1 MPHDNLPAPS
11 PPAAA
16 LEALDARLAVVS
28 RNPLN
33 AETRLHQ
40 HPGLLT
46 PNRAF
51 YKRNHFSVPALS
63 IAGWRLEVAG
73 LVERPAVFTYNEL
86 RTLPSRTLLVTLE
99 CAGNGRSGF
108 QPPVEGEP
116 WRYGAVSTAEWTGIP
131 LSYLLD
137 AASVAPAACEI
148 VVIGADSGHVPAAG
162 AILSYARSLPVA
174 HAVDG
179 DALLAYAMNG
189 EPLAPEHGFPVRL
202 VVPGWYGMAA
212 VKWVIRIEA
221 VAAPF
226 RGFYQ
231 AERYVMPAASS
242 DETPSVPLTTVA
254 VRSLITFPAE
264 GTVLPAGTHVV
275 RGFAW
280 SGEAPI
286 ARVEVSLD
294 GGLAWQPA
302 TLTSEASRYAW
313 RRWEYVWHAATPS
326 SVTLHS
332 RAADVAGNTQPAVP
346 AWNRL
351 GYANNAVQSV
361 RVTIR

>member
-1 MPHDNLPAPS
+1 MSHDNLPAHS
-11 PPAAA
+11 LPAVA

-28 RNPLN
+28 RVPLN

-51 YKRNHFSVPALS
+51 YKRNHFPIPALS
-63 IAGWRLEVAG
+63 LASWRLRIAG
-73 LVERPAVFTYNEL
+73 LVDRLVAYTYDDL
-86 RTLPSRTLLVTLE
+86 RALPNRTLLVTLE

-108 QPPVEGEP
+108 DPPVEGEP
-116 WRYGAVSTAEWTGIP
+116 WGYGAVSTAEWTGVP
-131 LSYLLD
+131 LAHLL
-137 AASVAPAACEI
+137 AEAGVTQAACEI
-148 VVIGADSGHVPAAG
+148 VVTGADSGDVPAAG
-162 AILSYARSLPVA
+162 ATIPYARSLPA
-174 HAVDG
+174 GYALEG

-189 EPLAPEHGFPVRL
+189 ELLAPEHGFPVRL
-202 VVPGWYGMAA
+202 IVPGWYGMAA
-212 VKWVIRIEA
+212 VKWVTRIEA

-231 AERYVMPAASS
+231 SERYVMPAAGL
-242 DETPSVPLTTVA
+242 DEPPSVPLTTTA
-254 VRSLITFPAE
+254 VRSLIANPAE
-264 GTVLPAGTHVV
+264 GAVLAAGTHVI

-294 GGLAWQPA
+294 GGRSWHLAV
-302 TLTSEASRYAW
+302 LTSEPSRYAW
-313 RRWEYVWHAATPS
+313 CRWEYVWHAATPGAT
-326 SVTLHS
+326 TLLG
-332 RAADVAGNTQPAVP
+332 RAADAAGNTQPAAP
-346 AWNRL
+346 TWNRL

-361 RVTIR
+361 PVTIR